1 MILAIILVV
10 LVVAS
15 VLFHILSP
23 WHATPIASNW
33 GNIDDTITITVVITG
48 VFFIAITL
56 FMAYAIYRFRH
67 KDNSKEKQRADYE
80 PENKKLEWI
89 LIAVTTVGICG
100 LLAPGLFVYGDFV
113 RVPDNAIELEAV
125 GQQWRWTFRQPG
137 EDGQLGTTAISHVSA
152 ENPFGI
158 DPNDPNGQDDVLI
171 NSNQVHVLLD
181 QPIKLLLRSKDVL
194 HDFYVPQFRVK
205 MDLIPG
211 LVTYMWFTPT
221 RTGQFEVLCSEL
233 CGVGHYNMRGK
244 VIVDTPEDYQAWLQ
258 QQPTFAS
265 SLRDSASGGLVEQ
278 GRKLAEGQGCL
289 ACHSVDGSKSIGPG
303 WKNLFGTTEILA
315 DGSTVTVD
323 AAYLRESIVDPNIKM
338 VKDYPP
344 VMVAVPLSDEQLDAL
359 LAYIQSLTTEQP
371 IEPQDE
377 EPQADQANELQPV
390 VELAEA
396 EPIAEIVADTNVDT
410 TADAA
415 ERGRQLSLSNG
426 CVACHSTDGSK
437 SLGPSWK
444 GLWGKTE
451 TLSDGSTVV
460 VDEDYFKESIIAP
473 KAKNVK
479 GYPQIMVPY
488 TFSEDELQA
497 LIAFAQSMADA
508 DNKSQGDK

>member
-1 MILAIILVV
+1 
-10 LVVAS
+10 
-15 VLFHILSP
+15 
-23 WHATPIASNW
+23 
-33 GNIDDTITITVVITG
+33 
-48 VFFIAITL
+48 
-56 FMAYAIYRFRH
+56 MAYAIFRFRH
-67 KDNSKEKQRADYE
+67 KEGQQADYE

-113 RVPDNAIELEAV
+113 DVPDDAIELEAV

-137 EDGQLGTTAISHVSA
+137 KDGQLGTTAIAHINA
-152 ENPFGI
+152 NNPFGI

-171 NSNQVHVLLD
+171 NSNQVHVQLD

-211 LVTYMWFTPT
+211 QVTYMWFTPT

-278 GRKLAEGQGCL
+278 GKKLAEGQGCL

-303 WKNLFGTTEILA
+303 WENVFGTTETLA
-315 DGSTVTVD
+315 DGSAVTVD
-323 AAYLRESIVDPNIKM
+323 AAYLRESITDPNAKL
-338 VKDYPP
+338 VKGYPP

-359 LAYIQSLTTEQP
+359 VAYIQSLTTAEVPTPQP
-371 IEPQDE
+371 VEPIVE
-377 EPQADQANELQPV
+377 EPVKGIVDKS
-390 VELAEA
+390 AETA
-396 EPIAEIVADTNVDT
+396 VDT
-410 TADAA
+410 TIGAA

-426 CVACHSTDGSK
+426 CVACHSVDGSK

-460 VDEDYFKESIIAP
+460 VDEAYFKESITAP

-479 GYPQIMVPY
+479 GYPPIMVPY

-508 DNKSQGDK
+508 DSEQQGDK